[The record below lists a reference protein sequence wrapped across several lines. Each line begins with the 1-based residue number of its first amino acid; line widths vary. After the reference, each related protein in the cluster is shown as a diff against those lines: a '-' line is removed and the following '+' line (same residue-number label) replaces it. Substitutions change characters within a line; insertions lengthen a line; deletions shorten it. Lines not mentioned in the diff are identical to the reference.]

1 MLCLDKWDG
10 IEHVIEK
17 EFVDLSFKLLMHF
30 KQIVNVS
37 CRGGKCCCLC
47 TFEIVSSLLW
57 VMVSVRKLAR

>member
-37 CRGGKCCCLC
+37 CRGGKM
-47 TFEIVSSLLW
+47 LLF
-57 VMVSVRKLAR
+57 VYF